1 MVDSSNYLKVSDL
14 NYYISQKFKND
25 PYLHKVFL
33 QGELSN
39 FRFRMNSHQYF
50 SLKDEKSK
58 INVVMFKSYFEKL
71 KFKPEEGMKVYVSG
85 YVGVY
90 GPQGSYQFYAQTMEP
105 AGLGALYERL
115 RQLQEKLAKEGLFNQ
130 EHKKPIPAF
139 PDRIAVVT
147 SASGAVIHD
156 IMVTANRRFPYA
168 EIDLFPAKVQGDDAA
183 DSIVKSLRQ
192 IAENS
197 DKYDVVIIGRGGGS
211 LEDLW
216 PFNEEKVVRQIYE
229 MQMPVISSVGHET
242 DTTLADLVA
251 DARAA
256 TPTAAAEYATPNLVE
271 VVTQINQLRNRL
283 FASVQAIIRNKREQ
297 VKNLENSPV
306 LRDPSRI
313 YDEPLQKVDLLR
325 QKLFQVEKNIFA
337 QKKANFELVSQ
348 RLMGMNP
355 QKQLVQ
361 LQQNQKYLTSSLNR
375 VMLNYLKNERNHFAS
390 LEQKLDDNSPL
401 KTISRG
407 FVYTANE
414 EGQTITSV
422 DELKVDQVL
431 QLQFKDGKAKARV
444 TEIRRNENATKE
456 K

>member
-337 QKKANFELVSQ
+337 QKKADFRLVSQ

>member
-58 INVVMFKSYFEKL
+58 INVVMFKSFFEKL

-105 AGLGALYERL
+105 AGLGALYEQL
-115 RQLQEKLAKEGLFNQ
+115 RQLQAKLAKEGLFNA
-130 EHKKPIPAF
+130 EHKKPIPTF

-156 IMVTANRRFPYA
+156 IMVTANRRFPHA
-168 EIDLFPAKVQGDDAA
+168 EIDLFPAKVQGDEAA
-183 DSIVKSLRQ
+183 DSIVSSLRQ
-192 IAENS
+192 IAAS
-197 DKYDVVIIGRGGGS
+197 GDKYDVVIIGRGGGS

-229 MQMPVISSVGHET
+229 MKMPVISSVGHET

-256 TPTAAAEYATPNLVE
+256 TPTAAAEYATPSLVE
-271 VVTQINQLRNRL
+271 VLTQIDQLRNQL
-283 FASVQAIIRNKREQ
+283 FTSMQVIIRNKREQ
-297 VKNLENSPV
+297 VRNLENAPV
-306 LRDPSRI
+306 MRDPSRI

-325 QKLFQVEKNIFA
+325 QRLFQVERNLLKQREA
-337 QKKANFELVSQ
+337 QFKLLKQ
-348 RLMGMNP
+348 RLLAVNP
-355 QKQLVQ
+355 QRQLMH
-361 LQQNQKYLTSSLNR
+361 LEQQQRYLNNNLNQT
-375 VMLNYLKNERNHFAS
+375 MLNYLRNKHNRFAR

-407 FVYTANE
+407 YVYTASE
-414 EGQTITSV
+414 DGQTITSV
-422 DELKVDQVL
+422 DEIKIDQVL
-431 QLQFKDGKAKARV
+431 QLQFKDGKAKAKV
-444 TEIRRNENATKE
+444 TEIRRNENARKE